1 MPLIFNEVWI
11 RSQALTRL
19 EQGQLRVELV
29 GSLFR
34 EDYHNDDDI
43 EVTMIMIKN
52 STKKENTRKE
62 SQSLCTM
69 ISIFIKVFLDLA
81 RRVKVI
87 FSIVLPSVP
96 IASRRTN
103 QLRDLVVKLQLK
115 ISSPV
120 ESYATGVRSITSYSL
135 VSM

>member
-1 MPLIFNEVWI
+1 MMMT
-11 RSQALTRL
+11 ST
-19 EQGQLRVELV
+19 
-29 GSLFR
+29 
-34 EDYHNDDDI
+34 
-43 EVTMIMIKN
+43 VTTMMITN
-52 STKKENTRKE
+52 STKKENMRKE

-81 RRVKVI
+81 PRVEVI
-87 FSIVLPSVP
+87 FSIVLPPVP